1 MLGGLPG
8 KLSSE
13 RARALAA
20 HSRVLKVT
28 PETLAIGIPRAR
40 LQPWLDDG
48 SILALSTT
56 LGRVSDKTC
65 ELAVIP
71 LSDEPLAPGQALSS
85 FIASPSNEPA
95 LQLAASVVRYPGRHA
110 SPLLLY
116 GTAGCGK
123 THLLRAMARDLERA
137 GHVLQISAN
146 VFSLELASAIR
157 ARTLAAFRARI
168 HGLAAL
174 LVDDLEALEGREASQ
189 NELARMLEAM
199 RTTHAQVVVS
209 ARRPAAELEQL
220 QPALKQ
226 ALLTGAS
233 LELRPTEW
241 ETQVAIV
248 LERVARWGAEARP
261 DVASE
266 IVSKLGGNLKRL
278 DTLLTELMLQPPCR
292 QNMTDATFVRRALAQ
307 GPRRAAPVSPDAV
320 LSQVTRH
327 FNLRISE
334 LRARARTPRVTA
346 PRQIAMYL
354 LRRHCDLSY
363 PEIGQRL
370 RRHHTTALY
379 AFRKLEQ
386 QRHENASLHATLDLL
401 EKELLKRSKTGG

>member
-1 MLGGLPG
+1 MLSGLPP
-8 KLSSE
+8 KLSAE
-13 RARALAA
+13 HAREVAD

-28 PETLAIGIPRAR
+28 PETLTIGIPRSR
-40 LQPWLDDG
+40 VQLWLDDG
-48 SILALSTT
+48 RILALSTT
-56 LGRVSDKTC
+56 LSCVSDKTC
-65 ELAVIP
+65 ELAVVP
-71 LSDEPLAPGQALSS
+71 LSNEPLAPGQALSS

-95 LQLAASVVRYPGRHA
+95 LRLAASVVRHPGQHA

-123 THLLRAMARDLERA
+123 THLLRALARDLEHS
-137 GHVLQISAN
+137 GEVLQIGAN
-146 VFSLELASAIR
+146 AFSLELASAIR
-157 ARTLAAFRARI
+157 ARTLTTFRARI

-189 NELARMLEAM
+189 SELARALEAM
-199 RTTHAQVVVS
+199 RATRAQVVVT
-209 ARRPAAELEQL
+209 ARHPAAQLEQI

-233 LELRPTEW
+233 LKLHPTEW

-248 LERVARWGAEARP
+248 LERVARWGAEP
-261 DVASE
+261 HLDVASE

-292 QNMTDATFVRRALAQ
+292 QNMTDASFVRRTLAQ
-307 GPRRAAPVSPDAV
+307 GPRRAAPISPEVV

-327 FNLRISE
+327 FNLRISD
-334 LRARARTPRVTA
+334 LRARIRTPRVTT

-354 LRRHCDLSY
+354 LRQHCNLSY

-386 QRHENASLHATLDLL
+386 QRHQNASLHATLDLL
-401 EKELLKRSKTGG
+401 EKELLERLKAAG

>member
-1 MLGGLPG
+1 M
-8 KLSSE
+8 
-13 RARALAA
+13 AD

-28 PETLAIGIPRAR
+28 PETLTIGIPRSR
-40 LQPWLDDG
+40 LQPWLNDG

-56 LGRVSDKTC
+56 LGRMSDKTC

-95 LQLAASVVRYPGRHA
+95 LQLVASVVGRPGRHT
-110 SPLLLY
+110 SPLLLF

-123 THLLRAMARDLERA
+123 THLLRAMARDLERT
-137 GHVLQISAN
+137 GQVLQISADA
-146 VFSLELASAIR
+146 FSLELASAIR
-157 ARTLAAFRARI
+157 ARTLTAFRARM

-174 LVDDLEALEGREASQ
+174 LLDDLEALEGREASQ
-189 NELARMLEAM
+189 NELARTLEAM
-199 RTTHAQVVVS
+199 RTTHAQVVVT
-209 ARRPAAELEQL
+209 ARRPAAELEQI

-226 ALLTGAS
+226 ALLTGGS
-233 LELRPTEW
+233 LKLHPTEW

-248 LERVARWGAEARP
+248 LERVARWGTEARP

-292 QNMTDATFVRRALAQ
+292 QNLTDAGFIRRTLAQ

-327 FNLRISE
+327 FNLRISD

-401 EKELLKRSKTGG
+401 EKELLERSRTGG

>member
-1 MLGGLPG
+1 MLSGLSG

-13 RARALAA
+13 RVRALAD

-28 PETLAIGIPRAR
+28 PETLTVGIPKSQ

-48 SILALSTT
+48 RILALSTT

-65 ELAVIP
+65 ELAVVP
-71 LSDEPLAPGQALSS
+71 LSDEPLAPGQALMS
-85 FIASPSNEPA
+85 FITSPSNEPA
-95 LQLAASVVRYPGRHA
+95 LQLAASVIRHPGRDA
-110 SPLLLY
+110 SPLLVY

-137 GHVLQISAN
+137 GEVLQIGADA
-146 VFSLELASAIR
+146 FSLELASAIR
-157 ARTLAAFRARI
+157 ARALAAFRARV

-189 NELARMLEAM
+189 NELARTLEAM
-199 RTTHAQVVVS
+199 RATHAQVVVS
-209 ARRPAAELEQL
+209 ARRPLAELAQI
-220 QPALKQ
+220 QPVLKQ
-226 ALLTGAS
+226 ALLTGVS
-233 LELRPTEW
+233 LELRPMEW

-266 IVSKLGGNLKRL
+266 IVSKLGGSLKRL

-292 QNMTDATFVRRALAQ
+292 HSITDAGFVRRALAQ

-327 FNLRISE
+327 FNLRISD

-401 EKELLKRSKTGG
+401 EKELLERLEAGG

>member
-1 MLGGLPG
+1 MLSGLPG

-13 RARALAA
+13 CARTVAD
-20 HSRVLKVT
+20 HSHVLKVT
-28 PETLAIGIPRAR
+28 PEMLTIGIPRSR
-40 LQPWLDDG
+40 LQLWLEDG
-48 SILALSTT
+48 RILALSTT

-65 ELAVIP
+65 ELAVVP
-71 LSDEPLAPGQALSS
+71 LFDEPRVPGRALSS
-85 FIASPSNEPA
+85 FIISPANASARE
-95 LQLAASVVRYPGRHA
+95 LAESVVQHPGQHA

-116 GTAGCGK
+116 GPAGCGK
-123 THLLRAMARDLERA
+123 SHLLRAIARELEPA
-137 GHVLQISAN
+137 GEVLRIGAGA
-146 VFSLELASAIR
+146 FSLELASAIR
-157 ARTLAAFRARI
+157 AGELATFQARPQR
-168 HGLAAL
+168 LVAL
-174 LVDDLEALEGREASQ
+174 LVDDLETLEGREASQ
-189 NELARMLEAM
+189 HELARTLEAM
-199 RTTHAQVVVS
+199 RAARAQVVVT
-209 ARRPAAELEQL
+209 ARRPVADLEQI

-266 IVSKLGGNLKRL
+266 IVSKLGGNLNRL
-278 DTLLTELMLQPPCR
+278 DSLLTELMLQPPCR
-292 QNMTDATFVRRALAQ
+292 QNMSDAGFIRRALAQ

-327 FNLRISE
+327 FNLRISD

-386 QRHENASLHATLDLL
+386 QRHENATLHATLDLL
-401 EKELLKRSKTGG
+401 EKELLERSEAGG